1 MKSTSFIPPNR
12 TLMGPGPS
20 DVSSRVLEAM
30 AQPTIG
36 HLDPIFIKMMD
47 EVKSLIQYAF
57 QTDNELTYAISAPG
71 MAGME
76 CCFANLVEEND
87 KVIICKNG
95 FFGERMKE
103 NVERYGGVPIIVND
117 EWGKKVDINKV
128 EEALKANQDAKIVAF
143 VHAETSTGVKS
154 DPKALTKLVHDYG
167 CLSIVDT
174 VTGLAGVPLLVDDWE
189 IDAIYSG
196 TQKCLSASPG
206 LSPIS
211 FSNRSKEKIKNRKSK
226 VKSWFHDLNLI
237 MSYWEGEG
245 ARSYHHTAPI
255 NALYGLHEALVILSE
270 EGIENSWKRHQENHI
285 LLRDG
290 LENLGINFLV
300 DEEDRLP
307 QLNTIFIPEGV
318 IDAEIRSKL
327 LNNYNLEIGAGLGVL
342 AGKVWRIGLMGHSSC
357 HKNIDHCLNS
367 IKAVI

>member
-1 MKSTSFIPPNR
+1 
-12 TLMGPGPS
+12 
-20 DVSSRVLEAM
+20 
-30 AQPTIG
+30 
-36 HLDPIFIKMMD
+36 
-47 EVKSLIQYAF
+47 
-57 QTDNELTYAISAPG
+57 
-71 MAGME
+71 
-76 CCFANLVEEND
+76 
-87 KVIICKNG
+87 
-95 FFGERMKE
+95 
-103 NVERYGGVPIIVND
+103 
-117 EWGKKVDINKV
+117 
-128 EEALKANQDAKIVAF
+128 
-143 VHAETSTGVKS
+143 
-154 DPKALTKLVHDYG
+154 
-167 CLSIVDT
+167 
-174 VTGLAGVPLLVDDWE
+174 
-189 IDAIYSG
+189 
-196 TQKCLSASPG
+196 
-206 LSPIS
+206 
-211 FSNRSKEKIKNRKSK
+211 
-226 VKSWFHDLNLI
+226 

-255 NALYGLHEALVILSE
+255 NALYGLHEALVMLSE

-357 HKNIDHCLNS
+357 QKNIDHCLNS